1 MSNVTSQAYQF
12 DQDFSIDE
20 IISDA
25 YERIGLV
32 GTSGHQL
39 KTARR
44 SLNILFQEWGNRGL
58 HFWEVGNTNVTL
70 IQGSSTNVDATDEG
84 AGTYT
89 FYRNAVDS
97 AAAAAASPQAT
108 TVPTANVYGITD
120 ILNIGFRQNYNTTS
134 QSDVALTK
142 VDRSAYSGTANKATV
157 GTPSQFWVQ
166 RFIDRVTLTLYPLP
180 NAAAA
185 AATSKLMVYYVKRI
199 QDVGAFSNATDTP
212 FRFVPCMVSGLTYLL
227 SQKFAPERTQELKLF
242 YEDDLARAL
251 SEDGSPSSTYIT
263 PKTYYPNI

>member
-1 MSNVTSQAYQF
+1 MANTTSQSYSF

-20 IISDA
+20 IIADA
-25 YERIGLV
+25 YERLGLV
-32 GTSGHQL
+32 GTAGHQL

-44 SLNILFQEWGNRGL
+44 SLNILFQEWGNRGI
-58 HFWEVGNTNVTL
+58 HFWEVGNTNINLVVGAT
-70 IQGSSTNVDATDEG
+70 TNVDATDEG

-89 FYRNAVDS
+89 FYRNSVDS